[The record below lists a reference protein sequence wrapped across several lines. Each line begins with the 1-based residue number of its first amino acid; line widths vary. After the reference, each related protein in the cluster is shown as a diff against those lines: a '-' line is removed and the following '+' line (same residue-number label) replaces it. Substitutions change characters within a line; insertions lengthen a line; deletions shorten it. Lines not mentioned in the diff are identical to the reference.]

1 VIKIYILQ
9 EERKFTRR

>member
-1 VIKIYILQ
+1 MKIYILQ